1 MCKKDIP
8 FRAKYYLCSVST
20 CRGKRKGLVFC
31 SPVCWDG
38 HLGFARHRESYAEE
52 ALAPTREEFL
62 TSQDEEEEDSPMSHD
77 GEKRRIIVSHPPSSG
92 QSVTSPSPSPGA
104 MSSSRTSLPSVE
116 TLIVVSKV
124 KKFVRDQSGF
134 NTSQCAIDAL
144 TQKVVEECLKGIE
157 RANAVGRKT
166 FMGRDVL

>member
-1 MCKKDIP
+1 M
-8 FRAKYYLCSVST
+8 
-20 CRGKRKGLVFC
+20 FC

-38 HLGFARHRESYAEE
+38 HLGYARHRESYAEE

-62 TSQDEEEEDSPMSHD
+62 TSQEEDEEDSPMSHD
-77 GEKRRIIVSHPPSSG
+77 GEKRRIVISHPPVSG
-92 QSVTSPSPSPGA
+92 QNAGAISPSRS
-104 MSSSRTSLPSVE
+104 SLPAVE
-116 TLIVVSKV
+116 TLVVVSKI